1 MYRVLRTDGNTQ
13 LLFFISGLFKINERS
28 KINIYPKQKFMKRQ
42 SKTLR
47 YLTEI
52 QGYYIIVKIK
62 AGSHHR
68 QIVKDLRT
76 KDKRKISLGTIAKL
90 KEKEKIFGNLDN
102 QNSRKC

>member
-13 LLFFISGLFKINERS
+13 LLFFISRLFKINERS
-28 KINIYPKQKFMKRQ
+28 KINIYPKQTFMKRQ
-42 SKTLR
+42 SKSSR

-90 KEKEKIFGNLDN
+90 KEKRRFLEI
-102 QNSRKC
+102 